1 MVNGPWRNG
10 GSFQYNSGMFWVLFL
25 LVAWGAAVLSCA
37 RLCSA
42 ALAAADPPEP
52 APGAA
57 AGGLTLYEA
66 AFLSGGPRR
75 VTDLTLV
82 SMYRQRRVLLA
93 HTGWVTV
100 VDPEGRDDLER
111 SVITA
116 IGPDGQSPV
125 PPIRDALGGAD
136 AVLALADRLVAAG
149 LAVPVAARTS
159 VAAAVRQLWAAVV
172 LVVLTAVVSL
182 LMVPPDS
189 GPGTVLAWYALPLV
203 LTTGALA
210 IARAEVHPY
219 TRWASPAGQQ
229 LLGRITVPRRRPR
242 SDDGTRGP
250 DDDLTA
256 LAVHGTGALTDPAL
270 RAALRTGRRSR

>member
-1 MVNGPWRNG
+1 ML
-10 GSFQYNSGMFWVLFL
+10 WVLFL

-42 ALAAADPPEP
+42 ALAAADTPGPPP
-52 APGAA
+52 V

-116 IGPDGQSPV
+116 IGPGGQSPV
-125 PPIRDALGGAD
+125 PPVRVALGGAD

-149 LAVPVAARTS
+149 LAVPAEARTG
-159 VAAAVRQLWAAVV
+159 VAAAVRQVQAAGV
-172 LVVLTAVVSL
+172 LVVLTAAVSL
-182 LMVPPDS
+182 LMVPPAA
-189 GPGTVLAWYALPLV
+189 GPGAVLAWFALPLL
-203 LTTGALA
+203 LTAGSLA

-229 LLGRITVPRRRPR
+229 LLARITVPRRRPR
-242 SDDGTRGP
+242 ADDGTGGP

-270 RAALRTGRRSR
+270 RAALRPGRRPR